1 MLMIRAKHHKKKSD
15 ILPGSYK
22 FLDLPYPLQKLVAT
36 PNYSISF
43 WQLDQELYFVEL
55 QYIVALLKLLTKENE
70 THEPQGVFTQAEFTQ
85 LLSTFFS
92 GDVSETDMEALLA
105 AAQVELDDSET
116 TDIEFTRL
124 FFEVLQ

>member
-1 MLMIRAKHHKKKSD
+1 M
-15 ILPGSYK
+15 
-22 FLDLPYPLQKLVAT
+22 
-36 PNYSISF
+36 
-43 WQLDQELYFVEL
+43 EL